1 MTPLP
6 VRPKRTE
13 AMATRDGT
21 RLVAD
26 IWQPEGPGPWPV
38 LMMRQAYGRRIGTS
52 LCYAPPEWYAARG
65 YIVVMQDVRGR
76 GESGG
81 GFALFEHEAADGAD
95 SVAWAAALPGSNG
108 RVGMFGF
115 SFQGSNQLL
124 AAGEPCPAL
133 KAIAPAMIGWD
144 IRRDWAYENGAF
156 ALRANIGWAT
166 QLAAETARLA
176 GDREAQAR
184 LYAASRTASFADAM
198 PAWPEHDALLQR
210 YSHYAVWRDTPLDD
224 PYWDAISPAARQ
236 ARIVANGPATLL
248 IGGWYDSH
256 LPGTLAA
263 FRALAPHLPARLI
276 VGPWAH
282 FPWDRRVGALDFGED
297 AITDIDQQQIAWFDR
312 WLKDDAPGDGS
323 GDGPGDGPAVRLF
336 DMGARCW
343 RDFAAWPEGDAA
355 PGATPEQAR
364 LGLDGSGRAA
374 IDMRHGRLLE
384 GGAGAPG
391 WESLTLDPW
400 RPAAPCGGS
409 FGWPPGPVD
418 RAGADARAD
427 TLTFTGAPATER
439 MLIAGDVRL
448 SARIESAHAS
458 FDLHAVLSRVA
469 ADGRSFPLAE
479 GYATLEPGAVSVPMR
494 ATCCTLQPGERL
506 RLSLALACFPSFP
519 VNPGTGRPPW
529 EAGIFDHQVVTV
541 RLRRDKSIL
550 HVPLRAAEEQA

>member
-176 GDREAQAR
+176 GDREAQTR
-184 LYAASRTASFADAM
+184 LYAASRT
-198 PAWPEHDALLQR
+198 
-210 YSHYAVWRDTPLDD
+210 
-224 PYWDAISPAARQ
+224 
-236 ARIVANGPATLL
+236 
-248 IGGWYDSH
+248 
-256 LPGTLAA
+256 
-263 FRALAPHLPARLI
+263 
-276 VGPWAH
+276 
-282 FPWDRRVGALDFGED
+282 
-297 AITDIDQQQIAWFDR
+297 
-312 WLKDDAPGDGS
+312 
-323 GDGPGDGPAVRLF
+323 
-336 DMGARCW
+336 
-343 RDFAAWPEGDAA
+343 
-355 PGATPEQAR
+355 
-364 LGLDGSGRAA
+364 
-374 IDMRHGRLLE
+374 
-384 GGAGAPG
+384 
-391 WESLTLDPW
+391 
-400 RPAAPCGGS
+400 
-409 FGWPPGPVD
+409 
-418 RAGADARAD
+418 
-427 TLTFTGAPATER
+427 
-439 MLIAGDVRL
+439 
-448 SARIESAHAS
+448 
-458 FDLHAVLSRVA
+458 
-469 ADGRSFPLAE
+469 
-479 GYATLEPGAVSVPMR
+479 
-494 ATCCTLQPGERL
+494 
-506 RLSLALACFPSFP
+506 
-519 VNPGTGRPPW
+519 
-529 EAGIFDHQVVTV
+529 
-541 RLRRDKSIL
+541 
-550 HVPLRAAEEQA
+550 